1 MDKSYYPFYICVATR
16 KFFFILDP
24 HKHNRIRIID
34 VLFSGLLDDLLE
46 LRNNGDGYDHN
57 DSNNHQPHHHQQQQQ
72 QTTNTGNRNQSII
85 DNFNFVK
92 NSSSSLRHYWYTVIV
107 KKKFIFF
114 IGTRLADTSD
124 RL

>member
-57 DSNNHQPHHHQQQQQ
+57 DSNNHQPHHQQQQQ

-85 DNFNFVK
+85 DNFNWFSAANTIRLYNMYIEYVK
-92 NSSSSLRHYWYTVIV
+92 FLI
-107 KKKFIFF
+107 
-114 IGTRLADTSD
+114 
-124 RL
+124 